1 MIQPKY
7 HTVYI
12 ATGNPLNSCLA
23 NNLAKQIHL
32 LNQFMKLDPDWFL
45 NMIARLTSHRG
56 HFIQHI
62 VQGPEVRGPIG
73 MAQASLEGEKSRQ
86 DLR

>member
-1 MIQPKY
+1 
-7 HTVYI
+7 
-12 ATGNPLNSCLA
+12 
-23 NNLAKQIHL
+23 
-32 LNQFMKLDPDWFL
+32 MKLDPDWFL